1 MTAVPHTL
9 APDQQEQIRD
19 ELLRALARLERSLHS
34 NGQASRPRD
43 LEQDTVGRLSRIE
56 AILNQGL
63 VQNLAER
70 EQQQLS
76 QLADALRRL
85 DAGEYGR
92 CTACGDGIPFER
104 LLLYPETQSCCTCA
118 RGG

>member
-1 MTAVPHTL
+1 MTVVPQPL
-9 APDQQEQIRD
+9 APDQQDQIRD
-19 ELLRALARLERSLHS
+19 ELLRTLARLERSLHS

-56 AILNQGL
+56 AIQNQGL
-63 VQNLAER
+63 ARNLADR

-76 QLADALRRL
+76 QTADALRRL
-85 DAGEYGR
+85 EAGDYGR
-92 CTACGDGIPFER
+92 CTACGDAIPFER